1 VQGLLKKLDWN
12 KLLTYLEKFTYS
24 EFSKELCRGLTPEF
38 SYKKVLSLQ
47 EKTRFLW
54 NLLEKGQKIELPSLK
69 SLNSLFEKAYKRG
82 LFLPIDLIELKKW
95 FLILK
100 KLVPLVKDSVFHS
113 LTILYEE
120 IAYLESQLD
129 RVLDYE
135 RGEIRDKASYNLFVI
150 RKRIKEAQELLFSK
164 LEKIREHFY
173 KKGYLQENL
182 FTQRE
187 GRYVLPVKIE
197 YKNKVKGILHEVSQS
212 GATAFIEPVGIIALS
227 NEIEELK
234 YKEQR
239 EIAKI
244 LKELS
249 AEFFTKSYEFSQ
261 IEELYADF
269 EISLAKA
276 KLGRTYRGVFPE
288 LKEKGILKIFS
299 GIHPLLILK
308 DREETSNK
316 PVYNDFIVEEG
327 LLISGPN
334 LGGKTVSLKTIGL
347 LTLMAQSGFLI
358 PAKFAEIPVFSKIFV
373 DMGDDQDILQ
383 GESSFSS
390 HLKSLKEILDKADS
404 QSLVL
409 LDEPGKGTN
418 PEEGVALVA
427 AIIEEL
433 LNRNSKIVITT
444 HSQFLKTL
452 ALKIKKIK
460 IATME
465 YDLQTREPTH
475 RLVYGVWGESLAFD
489 LAKRIGFPE
498 KILKRAFEYLKNK
511 EYWEWYKVLEEEINR
526 VRELKEELNQKK
538 KELEEERA
546 KLEREKEEL
555 RERYYKKLETQIV
568 LWNQEFKNF
577 LEQIKEKDSSRK
589 KLLDQFGKFVD
600 RILEDAVVEEEKRE
614 IKKGDIVEVLPFKK
628 EGEVLKVKEKTVEVK
643 LGNLKIEVPKE
654 NISRIISRASERG
667 SSDFKISTQSISL
680 KESMEKKD
688 QKERVKLLG
697 LTVDEALAEVEKVL
711 NRAFLSGVKKV
722 YLVHGH
728 GSGRLREAIREYLKT
743 HPLVNRFEFAE
754 PFEGGTG
761 VTVVYLEEKN

>member
-12 KLLTYLEKFTYS
+12 KLLSYLEKFVYS
-24 EFSKELCRGLTPEF
+24 EFSKKLCRGLTPEF

-511 EYWEWYKVLEEEINR
+511 EYWEWYKVLEEEINK

-654 NISRIISRASERG
+654 NISRIISRVSERG

>member
-1 VQGLLKKLDWN
+1 MQGLLKKLDWN

-164 LEKIREHFY
+164 LKKIREHFY

-498 KILKRAFEYLKNK
+498 KVLKGLLNILKIKN
-511 EYWEWYKVLEEEINR
+511 
-526 VRELKEELNQKK
+526 
-538 KELEEERA
+538 
-546 KLEREKEEL
+546 
-555 RERYYKKLETQIV
+555 T
-568 LWNQEFKNF
+568 
-577 LEQIKEKDSSRK
+577 
-589 KLLDQFGKFVD
+589 
-600 RILEDAVVEEEKRE
+600 
-614 IKKGDIVEVLPFKK
+614 
-628 EGEVLKVKEKTVEVK
+628 
-643 LGNLKIEVPKE
+643 
-654 NISRIISRASERG
+654 
-667 SSDFKISTQSISL
+667 
-680 KESMEKKD
+680 
-688 QKERVKLLG
+688 
-697 LTVDEALAEVEKVL
+697 
-711 NRAFLSGVKKV
+711 
-722 YLVHGH
+722 
-728 GSGRLREAIREYLKT
+728 GSGIKFWKRK
-743 HPLVNRFEFAE
+743 
-754 PFEGGTG
+754 
-761 VTVVYLEEKN
+761 

>member
-1 VQGLLKKLDWN
+1 MQGLLKKLDWN
-12 KLLTYLEKFTYS
+12 KLLTYLEKFIFS
-24 EFSKELCRGLTPEF
+24 EFSKKLCRGLTPEF

-511 EYWEWYKVLEEEINR
+511 EYWEWYKVLEEEINK

-577 LEQIKEKDSSRK
+577 LKGIKEKGLSQK
-589 KLLDQFGKFVD
+589 KLLDQFGEFVSKV
-600 RILEDAVVEEEKRE
+600 LGDAVVEEEKRE

-697 LTVDEALAEVEKVL
+697 LTVDEALAEVERVL
-711 NRAFLSGVKKV
+711 NRAFLSGIKKV